1 MALIPSL
8 NVTRDA
14 ESQNPRGP
22 LASLESNK
30 FSSKDLRYPSN
41 LGSANYNENLHY
53 ITFYINVQ
61 ERSNYTV
68 KEEYTGG
75 GPTINSNR
83 SADAAAGIGQ
93 IATEGIGTVGAM
105 VAGGAMGFAAGGALG
120 EIAGAI
126 GGPEAGIAGAVVGGA
141 IGGALGTYV
150 ASIDLSRKT
159 KRIKSTISLYMPEMQ
174 AQTMI
179 HEYGEPVSMTEAMG
193 LAGALG
199 QGAGAIGTSIGSAF
213 TGDFAKMKSSA
224 AGSLNELAGTL
235 AEKSGVFGEGIKQA
249 VLFSAGLALNPQVEI
264 LYQQTSHREFQFE
277 FKFIPRNRDEA
288 EQVRK
293 IIKDFKFHAAPE
305 LLNGSSGRFFIPPAE
320 FDIKFFFN
328 GRENENI
335 NKISSCVLTRI
346 DVAYSPAGQWTTFN
360 DGMPVEIGMILA
372 FKELELMHKG
382 RIQDGY

>member
-8 NVTRDA
+8 NVTRDS

-61 ERSNYTV
+61 ERSKYTL

-105 VAGGAMGFAAGGALG
+105 VAGAAIGAAAGSFAGQIGDAVGGPVGGLIGAAAGGALG
-120 EIAGAI
+120 
-126 GGPEAGIAGAVVGGA
+126 GIAG
-141 IGGALGTYV
+141 TYI
-150 ASIDLSRKT
+150 ASVDLSRKT

-174 AQTMI
+174 A
-179 HEYGEPVSMTEAMG
+179 VSMSHGYGDPSMTDAMG

-199 QGAGAIGTSIGSAF
+199 QGASAVGNSIEGFFKSDAN
-213 TGDFAKMKSSA
+213 MKSSG
-224 AGSLNELAGTL
+224 AGAL
-235 AEKSGVFGEGIKQA
+235 AELSGTVAAKSGVFGDNIKQA
-249 VLFSAGLALNPQVEI
+249 VLFSSGLALNPQVEI
-264 LYQQTSHREFQFE
+264 LYEQTSHREFQFD

-305 LLNGSSGRFFIPPAE
+305 LLTGSSGRFFIPPAE

-328 GRENENI
+328 GSENENI
-335 NKISSCVLTRI
+335 NKISTCVLTTI
-346 DVAYSPAGQWTTFN
+346 DVNYSAGGSWTTFQ
-360 DGMPVEIGMILA
+360 DGMPVEIGMILK

>member
-8 NVTRDA
+8 NVTRDS

-61 ERSNYTV
+61 ERSKYTL

-120 EIAGAI
+120 EIAGAV
-126 GGPEAGIAGAVVGGA
+126 GGPVAGIAGAAVGGV

-150 ASIDLSRKT
+150 ASVDLSRKT

-174 AQTMI
+174 AQTMT
-179 HEYGEPVSMTEAMG
+179 HGYGDPSMTEAMG

-199 QGAGAIGTSIGSAF
+199 QGAGAIGTSIESAF
-213 TGDFAKMKSSA
+213 TDGFANMKSSG
-224 AGSLNELAGTL
+224 AGALNELAGTL
-235 AEKSGVFGEGIKQA
+235 AEKSGVFGTGIKQA
-249 VLFSAGLALNPQVEI
+249 VLFSSGLALNPQVEI
-264 LYQQTSHREFQFE
+264 LYQQTSHREFQFD

-328 GRENENI
+328 GSENKNI
-335 NKISSCVLTRI
+335 NKISTCVLTRI
-346 DVAYSPAGQWTTFN
+346 DVAYSPAGSWTTFQ
-360 DGMPVEIGMILA
+360 DGMPVEIGMVLA